1 MPPSTAATFPVEAAP
16 RRADAAPTSR
26 ALPLAREWLIV
37 LIAAF
42 VYCTLRLALIPDGAE
57 FTRAFSHDSAYLASV
72 ASNVLTGKGY
82 VNDALWYVFMMP
94 ASLPMPYHN
103 ANPLFP
109 TATMAVAFLS
119 DVDVFRAGFGV
130 SAGSSVILFV
140 ALVSL
145 VRPQLPTIWHAVGTA
160 LLVVVFPPVLADS
173 FRYLSDSLCASLL
186 VAFFA
191 IVVRASSPFGW
202 ISAGV
207 VLGLAWLTRGAVVAI
222 APALVV
228 YPFLKLRT
236 SQAVVRLGLIGVGGL
251 LVVSPWLLHTKAVWG
266 SYLRSD
272 AGYSIVQDFAAEKYG
287 SVVKYRHAVEPPP
300 TLMQFVRAA
309 PAAATRRVAVGT
321 LKVVKV
327 GLGWW
332 SLHNVVI
339 ALTMAAGVLVWCVN
353 RRRLLSPEGIALA
366 LFGATSLFML
376 AILGDSFEERY
387 ALTFTVLYALFSILG
402 WRQIAQHQQGRRR
415 AVVAGIFV
423 LVWVVLMPVYVIRQY
438 RYWYAT
444 DAALVSYRVAAAEVD
459 RRFAKGTPVIV
470 GLEPYIYSVETF
482 ASGISFPEASDEF
495 LFRLMDKYGA
505 RFIYLTDQELDLWRP
520 QWRSPSNLPEQLR
533 LAGSV
538 GNGFVFGRRDT
549 P

>member
-1 MPPSTAATFPVEAAP
+1 MPPSAAATFPAEAAP
-16 RRADAAPTSR
+16 RRSDAAPASR

-42 VYCTLRLALIPDGAE
+42 VYCALRLALIPDGAE

-109 TATMAVAFLS
+109 TATMAVAFLTTL
-119 DVDVFRAGFGV
+119 DVFRAGFIV
-130 SAGSSVILFV
+130 SAASSVLLFV

-145 VRPQLPTIWHAVGTA
+145 VRPHLPTVWHALA
-160 LLVVVFPPVLADS
+160 ASLLVVIFPPVLADS
-173 FRYLSDSLCASLL
+173 FRYLSDSLCTSLL
-186 VAFFA
+186 ISFFA
-191 IVVRASSPFGW
+191 IAVRASSPVGW
-202 ISAGV
+202 LSAGI

-222 APALVV
+222 GPALAV
-228 YPFLKLRT
+228 YMFLRFQP
-236 SQAVVRLGLIGVGGL
+236 SQAVLRLGVLGVGGL
-251 LVVSPWLLHTKAVWG
+251 LVASPWLLHTKAVWG

-300 TLMQFVRAA
+300 TLTEFVRAA
-309 PAAATRRVAVGT
+309 PSAAARRVAVGT
-321 LKVVKV
+321 LKVARR

-339 ALTMAAGVLVWCVN
+339 ALTMAAGCLVWCLN

-366 LFGATSLFML
+366 VFAGASLFML

-387 ALTFTVLYALFSILG
+387 ALTFTVLYALFSVLG
-402 WRQIAQHQQGRRR
+402 LRQIARHQQGRRR
-415 AVVAGIFV
+415 AAVAAIVV
-423 LVWVVLMPVYVIRQY
+423 LVWLVLMPFYVLREY

-444 DAALVSYRVAAAEVD
+444 DPALVNYRAAAAEVD
-459 RRFAKGTPVIV
+459 RRFAKGTPVVV

-482 ASGISFPEASDEF
+482 APAISFPEASDEF

-505 RFIYLTDQELDLWRP
+505 RFIYLTGQELDLWRP
-520 QWRSPSNLPEQLR
+520 QWRSPSNLPENLR
-533 LAGSV
+533 LAGPV
-538 GNGFVFGRRDT
+538 GDGVVFARRDT